1 MKKRN
6 DYLDAMFKIL
16 SDIETVLIEI
26 EYSLFLLTSLIY
38 AEKLEFENSDIMEDK
53 QRKQTE

>member
-1 MKKRN
+1 
-6 DYLDAMFKIL
+6 MFKIL

-26 EYSLFLLTSLIY
+26 EYSLFLLTSLIF
-38 AEKLEFENSDIMEDK
+38 AEKLEFENSDIMEDN